1 MYTAAGFP
9 KNVCADSNHLL
20 SSIKTIYVH
29 YIHPYFL
36 NKNQWNLQYLS
47 NIQISTLN
55 TLQKNNIVIA
65 PKNGGFQ
72 SRNLL
77 FQNAPI
83 FRGELFVSGRVHL
96 HPTCNFQKKLQSSKH
111 NCEFP
116 SLQLV
121 ENPGTEFPQ
130 RPRLAPL
137 RMSHPPGV
145 FKYGWK
151 IWEDMYMMNMLFF
164 LLGAA

>member
-1 MYTAAGFP
+1 M
-9 KNVCADSNHLL
+9 KL
-20 SSIKTIYVH
+20 TI
-29 YIHPYFL
+29 
-36 NKNQWNLQYLS
+36 S

-65 PKNGGFQ
+65 PENGGFQ

-83 FRGELFVSGRVHL
+83 FRGELFVLGRVHL
-96 HPTCNFQKKLQSSKH
+96 HPTCNFQKELQSSKH

-145 FKYGWK
+145 FING
-151 IWEDMYMMNMLFF
+151 
-164 LLGAA
+164 